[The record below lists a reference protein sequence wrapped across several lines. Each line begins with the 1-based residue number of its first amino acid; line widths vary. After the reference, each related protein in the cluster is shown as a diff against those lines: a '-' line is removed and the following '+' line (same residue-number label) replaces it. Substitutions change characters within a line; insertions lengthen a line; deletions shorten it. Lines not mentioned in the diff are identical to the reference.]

1 VPSIGS
7 AAYAAVSCVIPAYP
21 AFSRGAPSERVQP
34 PASPAEGA
42 GAGTGR
48 DEPPSRSQVPPREG
62 PMTQSRDDVIQQDI
76 ADLHKLGYAQ
86 ELYRSMGGFSNFA
99 ISFSIISIL
108 TGAVILYDYGLAWA
122 GTAAVMIGWPLITV
136 FVLAIAASMGEIAS
150 AYPTAGG
157 LYYWASRMKNKNWGW
172 WTAWL
177 NLIGQFAIVAGINFA
192 AAAFLNATIITP
204 LLANVGITYDNTT
217 VLLAIGDTAVLT
229 GQLVTMGILM
239 LIQLVM
245 NIVGINLVA
254 LLNQVSVWWH
264 IVIVAAV
271 VFLVFLAGKP
281 DESGLTL
288 FAIQPQDVAG
298 SWNNNLGF
306 VNLEYGPA
314 ISYPLILA
322 FFFSLLQAN
331 WTYTGYDAS
340 AHVAEETIGARV
352 SSAWGIFLS
361 VAVSAVVGFVF
372 LLALSTHLPDLST
385 LFPAELTEENLAG
398 ASQYYFGGGVAVIA
412 ILQYN
417 LGQLGDLLAAGI
429 AIAMAF
435 CGLSSVASAGRMLF
449 AFSRDDGLPGSGWL
463 KRVSHRYRTPANALT
478 AIVLVAWLFSVAAGV
493 VGGGTAIVIVTAIS
507 TIFLYAAY
515 GIVIYLGAT
524 TQDWLSERVWSLG
537 RWSKPIAW
545 LSVFWVIVLMVL
557 FSFPTSGNISWPFMA
572 ATVLFL
578 LIYYF
583 ASARRNFKGPQRM
596 GDSADLTEIEREF
609 NQAAGEVTTA

>member
-1 VPSIGS
+1 
-7 AAYAAVSCVIPAYP
+7 
-21 AFSRGAPSERVQP
+21 
-34 PASPAEGA
+34 
-42 GAGTGR
+42 
-48 DEPPSRSQVPPREG
+48 
-62 PMTQSRDDVIQQDI
+62 MTQARSRDDVIRQDV
-76 ADLHKLGYAQ
+76 ADLHRLGYAQ
-86 ELYRSMGGFSNFA
+86 ELLRSMGGFSNFA

-122 GTAAVMIGWPLITV
+122 GTAAVLLGWPLVTI
-136 FVLAIAASMGEIAS
+136 FVLCIAAAMAEVAS

-157 LYYWASRMKNKNWGW
+157 LYYWASRMKNKDWGW

-177 NLIGQFAIVAGINFA
+177 NLIGQFAIVAGINYA
-192 AAAFLNATIITP
+192 AAGFLNATIITP
-204 LLANVGITYDNTT
+204 LLSNVGVEFGNTS
-217 VLLAIGDTAVLT
+217 LFLGILN

-239 LIQLVM
+239 LIQLAM
-245 NIVGINLVA
+245 NIAGINLVA

-264 IVIVAAV
+264 IVIVGAV

-288 FAIQPQDVAG
+288 FAIQPQDVGG
-298 SWNNNLGF
+298 SWNNDLGF
-306 VNLEYGPA
+306 VNLQYGPA

-352 SSAWGIFLS
+352 ASAWGIFLS

-372 LLALSTHLPDLST
+372 LLALTTHLPNLST
-385 LFPAELTEENLAG
+385 LFPADLSTADS
-398 ASQYYFGGGVAVIA
+398 ATFSQYYFGGGAAVID
-412 ILQYN
+412 ILAYN
-417 LGQLGDLLAAGI
+417 LGALGNLLSAGI

-449 AFSRDDGLPGSGWL
+449 AFSRDDGLPASGWL
-463 KRVSHRYRTPANALT
+463 KKVSHRYRTPANSLV
-478 AIVLVAWLFSVAAGV
+478 AIVVVAWLFSVAAFI
-493 VGGGTAIVIVTAIS
+493 VGTGTAIIIITAIS

-515 GIVIYLGAT
+515 GVVIYLGAT
-524 TQDWLSERVWSLG
+524 TQGWLSERVWSLG

-545 LSVFWVIVLMVL
+545 VALAWIVVLMVL
-557 FSFPTSGNISWPFMA
+557 FSFPTSGNISWPFMVG
-572 ATVLFL
+572 TVVLL

-583 ASARRNFKGPQRM
+583 GYARSRFKGPRSM
-596 GDSADLTEIEREF
+596 GDSAELTEIEREF
-609 NQAAGEVTTA
+609 EKAAEELSPA

>member
-1 VPSIGS
+1 
-7 AAYAAVSCVIPAYP
+7 
-21 AFSRGAPSERVQP
+21 
-34 PASPAEGA
+34 
-42 GAGTGR
+42 
-48 DEPPSRSQVPPREG
+48 
-62 PMTQSRDDVIQQDI
+62 MTQARSRDDVIQQDV
-76 ADLHKLGYAQ
+76 ADLHRLGYAQ
-86 ELYRSMGGFSNFA
+86 ELLRSMGGFSNFA

-122 GTAAVMIGWPLITV
+122 GTAAVLIGWPFVTV
-136 FVLAIAASMGEIAS
+136 FVLLIAASMAEIAS

-177 NLIGQFAIVAGINFA
+177 NLIGQFAIVAGINYA

-204 LLANVGITYDNTT
+204 LLSNVGIAYGNTT
-217 VLLAIGDTAVLT
+217 ELIPGLLN

-239 LIQLVM
+239 LIELAL
-245 NIVGINLVA
+245 NIAGISLVA

-264 IVIVAAV
+264 IVVVAAV

-288 FAIQPQDVAG
+288 FAVQPLDVGG
-298 SWNNNLGF
+298 SWANNLGPISL
-306 VNLEYGPA
+306 NYGA
-314 ISYPLILA
+314 AATYPLILA

-352 SSAWGIFLS
+352 ASAWGIFLS

-372 LLALSTHLPDLST
+372 LLALTTHLPDLST
-385 LFPAELTEENLAG
+385 LFPADLSTAD
-398 ASQYYFGGGVAVIA
+398 AATYSQYYFGGGAAVID
-412 ILQYN
+412 ILAYN
-417 LGQLGDLLAAGI
+417 LGQIGNLLSAAI

-463 KRVSHRYRTPANALT
+463 KKVSHQYRTPANSLA
-478 AIVLVAWLFSVAAGV
+478 AIVVVAWLFTVAAFWVGAQGGP
-493 VGGGTAIVIVTAIS
+493 GGGGIAIVIITAIS

-515 GIVIYLGAT
+515 GVVIYLGAT
-524 TQDWLSERVWSLG
+524 TDGWLSERAWSLG

-545 LSVFWVIVLMVL
+545 IAVFWVVVLMIL
-557 FSFPTSGNISWPFMA
+557 FSWPTSGNISWPFMVG
-572 ATVLFL
+572 TVVLL

-583 ASARRNFKGPQRM
+583 GYAKSRFKGPRSM
-596 GDSADLTEIEREF
+596 GDTSELSEIEREF
-609 NQAAGEVTTA
+609 EKAAEELSPA

>member
-1 VPSIGS
+1 
-7 AAYAAVSCVIPAYP
+7 
-21 AFSRGAPSERVQP
+21 
-34 PASPAEGA
+34 
-42 GAGTGR
+42 
-48 DEPPSRSQVPPREG
+48 
-62 PMTQSRDDVIQQDI
+62 MTEAQSRDDVIQRDV
-76 ADLHKLGYAQ
+76 ADLHRLGYAQ
-86 ELYRSMGGFSNFA
+86 ELLRSMGGFSNFA

-122 GTAAVMIGWPLITV
+122 GTAAVLLGWPLITI

-177 NLIGQFAIVAGINFA
+177 NLVGQFAIVAGINYA
-192 AAAFLNATIITP
+192 AAGFLNATIITP
-204 LLANVGITYDNTT
+204 LLSNLGVDYQNTST
-217 VLLAIGDTAVLT
+217 FLGVLN

-239 LIQLVM
+239 LIQLAM
-245 NIVGINLVA
+245 NIAGINLVA

-281 DESGLTL
+281 DQSGLTL
-288 FAIQPQDVAG
+288 FAVQPLDTAG
-298 SWNNNLGF
+298 SWDNNLGF
-306 VNLEYGPA
+306 VHLTYGPA

-340 AHVAEETIGARV
+340 AHVAEETVGARV
-352 SSAWGIFLS
+352 ASAWGIFLS

-372 LLALSTHLPDLST
+372 LLALTTHLPDLST
-385 LFPAELTEENLAG
+385 LFPPDLA
-398 ASQYYFGGGVAVIA
+398 AADSATYSQYYFGGGVAVID
-412 ILQYN
+412 ILRYN
-417 LGQLGDLLAAGI
+417 LGNIGDLLSAGI

-449 AFSRDDGLPGSGWL
+449 AFSRDDGLPGAGWL
-463 KRVSHRYRTPANALT
+463 KKVSHRYRTPANSLT
-478 AIVLVAWLFSVAAGV
+478 AIVVVAWLFSVAAFI
-493 VGGGTAIVIVTAIS
+493 VGTGTAIVIITAIS

-515 GIVIYLGAT
+515 GVVIYLGAT
-524 TQDWLSERVWSLG
+524 TSEWTGERVWSLG
-537 RWSKPIAW
+537 RWSRPIAW
-545 LSVFWVIVLMVL
+545 LSVFWVLVLMVL
-557 FSFPTSGNISWPFMA
+557 FSWPTSGNISWPFMLG
-572 ATVLFL
+572 TVILL

-583 ASARRNFKGPQRM
+583 GWARSRFKGPRSM
-596 GDSADLTEIEREF
+596 GDTAELTEIEREF
-609 NQAAGEVTTA
+609 ERAAEELRPA